1 MTVTEKKAM
10 VIELIAELRNEL
22 TEDEQMFFACS
33 FNEPDVT
40 ATIMSA
46 HLAFIGSA
54 LLGVCEQKSMPVED
68 TARFLDALKRAYIA
82 KTTN

>member
-1 MTVTEKKAM
+1 MNVTEKKAM
-10 VIELIAELRNEL
+10 VIKLIAELRNEL

-33 FNEPDVT
+33 FNERDVT
-40 ATIMSA
+40 TTIMNA

-54 LLGVCEQKSMPVED
+54 LLGVCEQKGMPADD
-68 TARFLDALKRAYIA
+68 TASFLDALKRAYIA